1 MFASVGDTVSTWRNT
16 RMGHN
21 SALPVGEVLLVMT
34 LRVCEVYSM
43 AAWYLNRGEGPA
55 IATPWGEWW
64 GGLLAA
70 TLPLLILLLLLLLL
84 YSLAVRACLQPP
96 T

>member
-1 MFASVGDTVSTWRNT
+1 MA
-16 RMGHN
+16 
-21 SALPVGEVLLVMT
+21 
-34 LRVCEVYSM
+34 LRVCEVYTMS
-43 AAWYLNRGEGPA
+43 AWYLNRGEGPA

-70 TLPLLILLLLLLLL
+70 TLPLLILLLLLLL
-84 YSLAVRACLQPP
+84 YSLAVRVCSQSP